1 MDPIHIMS
9 PKTCWLVLLLGLLVL
24 PTPARAQ
31 EDVVLDEIVA
41 VVGSDIVLASDVD
54 GFVLGVMN
62 QQQVPFSQE
71 LWDRALQQ
79 IIDEKVMVIHA
90 KRDTNIVVG
99 DQQVEQMLDS
109 RVSQMARRVGG
120 ETRLEALYGKSVL
133 ELKAEFREEI
143 RDQALAEQIRSQK
156 LRNVRA
162 TPSDVEAWLNQIP
175 TDSLPTL
182 PDMVRIS
189 HIVALP
195 EITEDAREE
204 AMEIISTIRDTVLAG
219 GASMEEMAELFSDDP
234 GSAPNGG
241 LYEDMAL
248 SDLVPE
254 FAAVA
259 SRSPLGVYSPIFE
272 TQFGLHFLR
281 INARRGDRIDY
292 NHILIGFDESDSDAE
307 PAKELLASLR
317 DSIQTGKTTFEK
329 MAREF
334 SEEETSRSRAGAV
347 MDPNT
352 GDNLLFIDALGPMW
366 QETLTSLEPGEISQ
380 PREVTLLD
388 GRRAYHIVRLEERI
402 PEHQVSLETDYALIE
417 RRALQDKQDR
427 IMQEWLGQLKE
438 TVYIEL
444 RGRALRTST
453 AANTSNN

>member
-1 MDPIHIMS
+1 MTIPSWRLILLFS
-9 PKTCWLVLLLGLLVL
+9 LVLL
-24 PTPARAQ
+24 PATAQ
-31 EDVVLDEIVA
+31 AQDDMVLDEIVA
-41 VVGSDIVLASDVD
+41 VVGSDIILASDVD

-62 QQQVPFSQE
+62 QQGMPFSEE

-79 IIDEKVMVIHA
+79 IIDEKVLVIHA

-99 DQQVEQMLDS
+99 DQQVEQMLDG
-109 RVSQMARRVGG
+109 RVSQMAARMGG
-120 ETRLEALYGKSVL
+120 ESRLEALYGKSVL
-133 ELKAEFREEI
+133 ELKAEFRDEI
-143 RDQALAEQIRSQK
+143 RDQALSEQIRNQK

-162 TPSDVEAWLNQIP
+162 TPSDVEAWLSQIP
-175 TDSLPTL
+175 TDSLPTI

-195 EITEDAREE
+195 EITDEAREE

-219 GASMEEMAELFSDDP
+219 GATMEEMAELFSDDP

-259 SRSPLGVYSPIFE
+259 SRSPIGVYSPIFE

-292 NHILIGFDESDSDAE
+292 NHILISFDESDSDAE
-307 PAKELLASLR
+307 PARALLTTLR
-317 DSIQTGKTTFEK
+317 DSILTGRVTFEK
-329 MAREF
+329 LAREF
-334 SEEETSRSRAGAV
+334 SEEEASRTRAGAV
-347 MDPNT
+347 IDPNT
-352 GDNLLFIDALGPMW
+352 GENTLFVEALGPLW
-366 QETLTSLEPGEISQ
+366 QETLSGLEEGDISE

-402 PEHQVSLETDYALIE
+402 PEHKVSIETDYALIE

-427 IMQEWLGQLKE
+427 VMREWMEQLKE

-444 RGRALRTST
+444 RGRALRTTT
-453 AANTSNN
+453 AANTPNN

>member
-1 MDPIHIMS
+1 MS
-9 PKTCWLVLLLGLLVL
+9 QKTCWLVLLLGLLVL

-62 QQQVPFSQE
+62 QQQVPFSEE

-162 TPSDVEAWLNQIP
+162 TPSDVKFWLDQIP

-195 EITEDAREE
+195 EITDEAREE
-204 AMEIISTIRDTVLAG
+204 AMEIISTIRDTVLAS

-307 PAKELLASLR
+307 PARKLLASLR

-352 GDNLLFIDALGPMW
+352 GENLLFIDALGPMW
-366 QETLTSLEPGEISQ
+366 QETLASLEQGEISQ

-402 PEHQVSLETDYALIE
+402 PEHRVSLETDYALIE

-427 IMQEWLGQLKE
+427 IMREWLGQLKE

-444 RGRALRTST
+444 RGRALRTAT
-453 AANTSNN
+453 AANTPNN

>member
-1 MDPIHIMS
+1 MTITSCRLILLVS
-9 PKTCWLVLLLGLLVL
+9 LVL
-24 PTPARAQ
+24 TPMVVHAQ
-31 EDVVLDEIVA
+31 DDTVLDEIVA
-41 VVGSDIVLASDVD
+41 VVGSDIILASDVD
-54 GFVLGVMN
+54 GFVLGIMN
-62 QQQVPFSQE
+62 QQKMPYTQD

-79 IIDEKVMVIHA
+79 IIDEQVLVIHA

-109 RVSQMARRVGG
+109 RVSQMARRMGG
-120 ETRLEALYGKSVL
+120 EARLEALYGKSVL
-133 ELKAEFREEI
+133 ELKDEFREEI
-143 RDQALAEQIRSQK
+143 RNQALSEQMRNQK

-162 TPSDVEAWLNQIP
+162 TPSDVEAWLSQIP
-175 TDSLPTL
+175 PDSLPTM

-195 EITEDAREE
+195 EITDDAREE
-204 AMEIISTIRDTVLAG
+204 AMEILSTIRDTVLAG
-219 GASMEEMAELFSDDP
+219 GATMEEMAELFSDDP

-259 SRSPLGVYSPIFE
+259 ARSPIGVYSPIFE

-292 NHILIGFDESDSDAE
+292 NHILIEFDESDSDAE
-307 PAKELLASLR
+307 PAIELLSTLR
-317 DSIQTGKTTFEK
+317 DSILAGKATFEK
-329 MAREF
+329 LAREF
-334 SEEETSRSRAGAV
+334 SDEEASRSRAGAV
-347 MDPNT
+347 IDPNT
-352 GDNLLFIDALGPMW
+352 GEKILFVEALGPMW
-366 QETLTSLEPGEISQ
+366 QATLAGLEEGDISE
-380 PREVTLLD
+380 PREVTLQD

-402 PEHQVSLETDYALIE
+402 PEHTVSLETDYALIE

-427 IMQEWLGQLKE
+427 IMREWMKQLKE

-444 RGRALRTST
+444 RGRALRNTT
-453 AANTSNN
+453 AANTSTN